1 MPARRPAQAERARR
15 PRRAPRGR
23 RAVLVPRARGVR
35 HWLFKS
41 DPESYSIQDLARER
55 RTCWDGVRNYQA
67 RNFLRDECHAGDL
80 VLLHHSGGPDP
91 AVVGVARV
99 VRAGYPDP
107 TAWQR
112 GHPHFDSG
120 SDPAAPTW
128 YMVDIEIVQ
137 AFPEPLTM
145 ARLKGDATLAGMEL
159 LRRGSRLSVQPVGEA
174 HFHRVLALAGVRL

>member
-1 MPARRPAQAERARR
+1 MPARKPARAERARR
-15 PRRAPRGR
+15 APRRR
-23 RAVLVPRARGVR
+23 RAVLVPRVTGVR

-67 RNFLRDECHAGDL
+67 RNFLRDECQSGDL
-80 VLLHHSGGPDP
+80 VLLHHSGGAAP

-112 GHPHFDSG
+112 GHPHFDPG

-128 YMVDIEIVQ
+128 FMVDIELVR
-137 AFPEPLTM
+137 AFPAPVTM
-145 ARLKGDATLAGMEL
+145 ERLKGEATLAGMEL
-159 LRRGSRLSVQPVGEA
+159 LRRGSRLSVQPVSEP
-174 HFHRVLALAGVRL
+174 HFRQVLALAGVRL